1 MTEGTSLI
9 VSLAIAFRV
18 LLDIIVFHQS
28 HSSYSRNLHVEMSM
42 FQRNHGGRNPG
53 TQVTPPF
60 LPNSSSQLYVYDFD
74 YWKS

>member
-28 HSSYSRNLHVEMSM
+28 HSSYSKNLHVEMSM

-53 TQVTPPF
+53 TQVTQPLVTLLDISLMAHSPF
-60 LPNSSSQLYVYDFD
+60 
-74 YWKS
+74 